1 MTLVE
6 REWLRAEEVT
16 NISLG
21 MGSGSTEGG
30 HDWCVEDSFFQQI
43 FIKYLLYAKYYSR
56 HYGFSRKY
64 NRQNSCPHETGIL
77 KCFEIKV
84 LSGHLSTKETY

>member
-21 MGSGSTEGG
+21 MGTGSTEGG
-30 HDWCVEDSFFQQI
+30 HDGCVEDSFFQQI

-56 HYGFSRKY
+56 H
-64 NRQNSCPHETGIL
+64 
-77 KCFEIKV
+77 
-84 LSGHLSTKETY
+84 